1 MKKKAEKNPAV
12 APKKRGRPRKNP
24 EAPVAAKKGEAAKAE
39 AKPVE
44 AKAAAPLA
52 AKKVGRPSKKDA
64 VLQQRTDK
72 VVCRDKDTVLKIFG
86 PNYKVSLILNEA
98 MNEARA
104 AETGL
109 PVAKVL
115 EVLKLREHWCIRREY
130 IEGETLADLMAKDKK
145 NMTKYLKDFV
155 AIQCKIF
162 SKTSDRMGNLADK
175 LDKQISASP
184 VDKITRYD
192 LHMKLQ
198 SYPRG
203 TALCHGD
210 FNPTNVILTPS
221 GDWRV
226 IDWSHV
232 RLGDPCADVA
242 RSYLLFWLSGHVAAA
257 EKYLELA
264 CEALKVP
271 LHEVQK
277 WLPIVAAAESSREQ
291 TPKNHELLL
300 HWASVVDYE

>member
-1 MKKKAEKNPAV
+1 MKKAIEKKVVAKKAV
-12 APKKRGRPRKNP
+12 
-24 EAPVAAKKGEAAKAE
+24 EAKPAAKKG
-39 AKPVE
+39 
-44 AKAAAPLA
+44 
-52 AKKVGRPSKKDA
+52 GRPAKKDA
-64 VLQQRTDK
+64 VLQERTDK
-72 VVCRDKDTVLKIFG
+72 VICRDKDTVLKVFG

-115 EVLKLREHWCIRREY
+115 EVMKLRDHWCIRREF
-130 IEGETLADLMAKDKK
+130 IEGETLADVMAKDKR
-145 NMTKYLKDFV
+145 NMAKYLKEFV
-155 AIQCKIF
+155 AIQCQIF
-162 SKTSDRMGNLADK
+162 AKTSDRMGNLADK

-184 VDKITRYD
+184 VEKVTRYD

-198 SYPRG
+198 SFPRG
-203 TALCHGD
+203 TSLCHGD
-210 FNPTNVILTPS
+210 FNPSNVIITPK

-226 IDWSHV
+226 IDWAHV

-242 RSYLLFWLSGHVAAA
+242 RTYLLFWLSGHIAAA

-264 CEALKVP
+264 CAALKVQ

-277 WLPIVAAAESSREQ
+277 WLPIVAAAEASREQ
-291 TPKNHELLL
+291 SPKNRDLLL
-300 HWASVVDYE
+300 HWASVVDIE

>member
-1 MKKKAEKNPAV
+1 MKKT
-12 APKKRGRPRKNP
+12 
-24 EAPVAAKKGEAAKAE
+24 
-39 AKPVE
+39 
-44 AKAAAPLA
+44 AKAAEQKVV
-52 AKKVGRPSKKDA
+52 AKKRAPRRPSNI
-64 VLQQRTDK
+64 LLERTDK
-72 VVCRDKDTVLKIFG
+72 FICRDKDTVLKIFG
-86 PNYKVSLILNEA
+86 PSYKVSLILNEA

-115 EVLKLREHWCIRREY
+115 EVLKLRDHWCIRREF
-130 IEGETLADLMAKDKK
+130 IEGETLADVMAKDKK
-145 NMTKYLKDFV
+145 NLAKYLKEFV
-155 AIQCKIF
+155 AIQCEIF
-162 SKTSDRMGNLADK
+162 TKTSERMGNLVDK

-184 VDKITRYD
+184 VDKVTRYD

-198 SYPRG
+198 SYGRG
-203 TALCHGD
+203 KSLCHGD
-210 FNPTNVILTPS
+210 FNPTNVIITPK

-242 RSYLLFWLSGHVAAA
+242 RTYLLFWLSGHIAAA
-257 EKYLELA
+257 EKYMTLA

-271 LHEVQK
+271 LREVQK
-277 WLPIVAAAESSREQ
+277 WLPIVAAAEASREQ
-291 TPKNHELLL
+291 TDKNRDLLL

>member
-1 MKKKAEKNPAV
+1 MKKT
-12 APKKRGRPRKNP
+12 
-24 EAPVAAKKGEAAKAE
+24 AAKK
-39 AKPVE
+39 P
-44 AKAAAPLA
+44 A
-52 AKKVGRPSKKDA
+52 AKKPAAKKSNVLLERQHKVVTKDA
-64 VLQQRTDK
+64 DS
-72 VVCRDKDTVLKIFG
+72 VLKIFG
-86 PNYKVSLILNEA
+86 PEYKVSAILNEA

-109 PVAKVL
+109 PVAKVI
-115 EVLKLREHWCIRREY
+115 EVMKLRDHWCIRREW
-130 IEGETLADLMAKDKK
+130 IEGETLADVMAKDKK
-145 NMTKYLKDFV
+145 NLAKYLRQFV
-155 AIQCKIF
+155 AIQCETFK
-162 SKTSDRMGNLADK
+162 KTSERMGNLADK

-184 VDKITRYD
+184 VEKVTRYD

-198 SYPRG
+198 SFPRG

-210 FNPTNVILTPS
+210 FNPTNVIITPK

-242 RSYLLFWLSGHVAAA
+242 RTYLLFWLSGHVAAA
-257 EKYLELA
+257 EKYMELA
-264 CEALKVP
+264 CDALKVP

-291 TPKNHELLL
+291 TPKNRELLL

>member
-1 MKKKAEKNPAV
+1 MKKAAEKKA
-12 APKKRGRPRKNP
+12 
-24 EAPVAAKKGEAAKAE
+24 VAAKKPVAE
-39 AKPVE
+39 AKP
-44 AKAAAPLA
+44 A
-52 AKKVGRPSKKDA
+52 AKKAGRPAKKDA
-64 VLQQRTDK
+64 VLQERTDK
-72 VVCRDKDTVLKIFG
+72 VICRDKDTVLKIFG
-86 PNYKVSLILNEA
+86 PSYKVSLILNEA

-109 PVAKVL
+109 PVAKVI
-115 EVLKLREHWCIRREY
+115 EVLKLRDHWCIRREY
-130 IEGETLADLMAKDKK
+130 IEGETLADVMAKDKR
-145 NMTKYLKDFV
+145 NLAKYLKEFV
-155 AIQCKIF
+155 AIQCQIF

-184 VDKITRYD
+184 VEKVTRYD

-198 SYPRG
+198 SFARG

-210 FNPTNVILTPS
+210 FNPSNVIITPK

-226 IDWSHV
+226 IDWAHV

-242 RSYLLFWLSGHVAAA
+242 RTYLLFWLSGHVAAA
-257 EKYLELA
+257 ERYMELA

-277 WLPIVAAAESSREQ
+277 WLPIVAAAEASREQ
-291 TPKNHELLL
+291 SPKNRDLLL
-300 HWASVVDYE
+300 HWASVVDIE